1 MRPVG
6 PPANGASLY
15 EVIRDVAQVIEFTMP
30 HGYIPATTPPTEPMP
45 ATQKSMKPQRAD
57 APLTLEQV
65 INDLAQDG
73 LVSRETGAQ
82 LISQRRYAR
91 SPAHPLV
98 VIAELKWKDPRDPK
112 KLLHL
117 EALTQWLAEKVGL
130 QYLHIDP
137 FKIDFAAVTKVMS
150 SAYAQRYKIL
160 PVSVTATHVTIATCE
175 PYVLD
180 WEEQLRQ
187 VLRLDIQR
195 VIANPVDIQSYLV
208 EFYNLARSVQRASE
222 RDKGSYSEIA
232 NFEQLVQLGHSGKL
246 DANDQH
252 IVHIC
257 DWLFNYAFQERAS
270 DIHIEPRRDVGNVRF
285 RIDGALHQVYQIP
298 TPVMAA
304 MTSRIKILGRMDVVE
319 KRRPQDGRLK
329 TVTPDGEEVELR
341 LSTMPTAF
349 GEKLVM
355 RIFNPENLVKDFREL
370 GFSEEDEAKWNHM
383 ISQPHGIILVTGPTG
398 SGKTTTLY
406 STLKQL
412 AVSDVNVC
420 TVEDPIEMVE
430 PAFNQMQVQH
440 GIGVDFASG
449 IRTLMRQDPDIIM
462 VGEIR
467 DLETAE
473 MAIQA
478 ALTGHLVL
486 STLHT
491 NDAPSA
497 ITRMLDIG
505 VPSYLLQSTIL
516 GVMAQRLVRTLCPHC
531 KERHDLDP
539 STWEMLV
546 APWKAKHPTQATYIA
561 TGCLECRMT
570 GYMGRIGIYEMLVM
584 SPALRS
590 AVTAETNLEDL
601 RERAYKDG
609 MKPLRI
615 SGAMKVASAIT
626 TVEEVMKVAP
636 PPAGDRRQRPRP

>member
-1 MRPVG
+1 M
-6 PPANGASLY
+6 
-15 EVIRDVAQVIEFTMP
+15 
-30 HGYIPATTPPTEPMP
+30 ATPTVK
-45 ATQKSMKPQRAD
+45 APQPQAD
-57 APLTLEQV
+57 HRLELSQLLA
-65 INDLAQDG
+65 DLVTDG
-73 LVSRETGAQ
+73 LVPKDAADQ
-82 LISQRRYAR
+82 LASNRRFAR
-91 SPAHPLV
+91 SDTHPLA
-98 VIAELKWKDPRDPK
+98 VIADQKWKDPRQPR

-117 EALTQWLAEKVGL
+117 EALTQWLADKVEL
-130 QYLHIDP
+130 PYFHVDP
-137 FKIDFAAVTKVMS
+137 FKIDFAAVTKTMS
-150 SAYAQRYKIL
+150 SAYAERYRIL
-160 PVSVTATHVTIATCE
+160 PVAITTREVTVATCE
-175 PYVLD
+175 PHVRE
-180 WEEQLRQ
+180 WEEQIRQ
-187 VLRLDIQR
+187 VLRLEIKR
-195 VIANPVDIQSYLV
+195 VIANPLDIQSYLV
-208 EFYNLARSVQRASE
+208 EFYNLARSIKGATAK
-222 RDKGSYSEIA
+222 DKGAISDIA
-232 NFEQLVQLGHSGKL
+232 NFEQLVQLGRSGKL

-270 DIHIEPRRDVGNVRF
+270 DIHLEPRREVSNVRF

-304 MTSRIKILGRMDVVE
+304 MVSRIKILGRMDVVE

-329 TVTPDGEEVELR
+329 TVTPDADEVELR

-355 RIFNPENLVKDFREL
+355 RIFNPENLVKNYQEL
-370 GFSEEDEAKWNHM
+370 GFTEDDERKWGQMVSH
-383 ISQPHGIILVTGPTG
+383 PHGIILVTGPTG

-412 AVSDVNVC
+412 AEPDVNVC

-430 PAFNQMQVQH
+430 PAFNQMQVQQS
-440 GIGVDFASG
+440 IGVDFASG

-467 DLETAE
+467 DLATAE

-497 ITRMLDIG
+497 ITRLLDLE

-516 GVMAQRLVRTLCPHC
+516 GVMAQRLLRTLCLHC
-531 KERHDLDP
+531 KEQHELDE
-539 STWEMLV
+539 SAWEHLV
-546 APWKAKHPTQATYIA
+546 SPWKAAKPVGTTYVA
-561 TGCLECRMT
+561 KGCLDCRMT
-570 GYMGRIGIYEMLVM
+570 GYLGRIGIYETMVM
-584 SPALRS
+584 TPELKKTITPETDLAALQ
-590 AVTAETNLEDL
+590 D
-601 RERAYKDG
+601 RAYKEG

-615 SGAMKVASAIT
+615 SGAMKVAAGLTSMD
-626 TVEEVMKVAP
+626 EVLQTAP
-636 PPAGDRRQRPRP
+636 PPAGDRRQHPR

>member
-1 MRPVG
+1 MLTVNAAK
-6 PPANGASLY
+6 PPADHRLQLS
-15 EVIRDVAQVIEFTMP
+15 EVL
-30 HGYIPATTPPTEPMP
+30 
-45 ATQKSMKPQRAD
+45 AD
-57 APLTLEQV
+57 MV
-65 INDLAQDG
+65 VDG
-73 LVSRETGAQ
+73 LVAKEIADQ
-82 LISQRRYAR
+82 LVSNRRFAR
-91 SPAHPLV
+91 GNTHPLV
-98 VIAELKWKDPRDPK
+98 VIADQKWKDPRQPK
-112 KLLHL
+112 KLLHV
-117 EALTQWLAEKVGL
+117 EALTQWLADKVEL
-130 QYLHIDP
+130 PYLHIDP
-137 FKIDFAAVTKVMS
+137 FKIDFAAVTKTMS
-150 SAYAQRYKIL
+150 AAYAERFHIL
-160 PVSVTATHVTIATCE
+160 PVAINTREVTIATAE
-175 PYVLD
+175 PHVRD
-180 WEEQLRQ
+180 WESQIKQ
-187 VLRLDIQR
+187 VLRLEIKR

-208 EFYNLARSVQRASE
+208 EFYNLAKSVKGATSK
-222 RDKGSYSEIA
+222 DKGAVADIA
-232 NFEQLVQLGHSGKL
+232 NFEQLVQLGRSGKL

-270 DIHIEPRRDVGNVRF
+270 DIHLEPRREVSNVRF

-304 MTSRIKILGRMDVVE
+304 MTSRIKVLGRMDVVE

-329 TVTPDGEEVELR
+329 TVTPDGDEVELR

-370 GFSEEDEAKWNHM
+370 GFAEEDERKWAQMINH
-383 ISQPHGIILVTGPTG
+383 PHGIILVTGPTG

-412 AVSDVNVC
+412 AQPDVNVC

-430 PAFNQMQVQH
+430 PAFNQMQVQQS
-440 GIGVDFASG
+440 IGVDFAGG

-467 DLETAE
+467 DLATAE

-497 ITRMLDIG
+497 ITRLLDLE

-516 GVMAQRLVRTLCPHC
+516 GVMAQRLLRTLCPHC
-531 KERHDLDP
+531 KEQHALED
-539 STWEMLV
+539 SAWEHLV
-546 APWKAKHPTQATYIA
+546 YPWKAPTPKGATYIA
-561 TGCLECRMT
+561 KGCLECRMT
-570 GYMGRIGIYEMLVM
+570 GYMGRVGIYETMVM
-584 SPALRS
+584 TPELRK
-590 AVTAETNLEDL
+590 VITAETDL
-601 RERAYKDG
+601 AALQERAFKEG
-609 MKPLRI
+609 MKPLRLG
-615 SGAMKVASAIT
+615 GALKVAAGVT
-626 TVEEVMKVAP
+626 TIDEVLQTAP
-636 PPAGDRRQRPRP
+636 PPAGDRRQQPR

>member
-1 MRPVG
+1 MAQ
-6 PPANGASLY
+6 ANTAPKQKDRKL
-15 EVIRDVAQVIEFTMP
+15 DLQQV
-30 HGYIPATTPPTEPMP
+30 
-45 ATQKSMKPQRAD
+45 
-57 APLTLEQV
+57 L
-65 INDLAQDG
+65 NDLVADQ
-73 LVSRETGAQ
+73 LVSREVADK
-82 LISQRRYAR
+82 LAADRRFSR
-91 SPAHPLV
+91 SDIHPLV
-98 VIAELKWKDPRDPK
+98 VIAEQKWKDPRQPRR
-112 KLLHL
+112 LLHL
-117 EALTQWLAEKVGL
+117 EFLTEWLAGKVGL
-130 QYLHIDP
+130 PYLHIDP

-150 SAYAQRYKIL
+150 NAYAERYRIL
-160 PVSVTATHVTIATCE
+160 PVGVTTREATIATCE
-175 PYVLD
+175 PYMRD
-180 WEEQLRQ
+180 WEEPLKQ
-187 VLRLDIQR
+187 VLRLDIKR
-195 VIANPVDIQSYLV
+195 VIANPLDIRSYLV
-208 EFYNLARSVQRASE
+208 EFYNLARSVKGAAAK
-222 RDKGSYSEIA
+222 DKGAYSQIA
-232 NFEQLVQLGHSGKL
+232 NFEQLVQLGRSGKL

-270 DIHIEPRRDVGNVRF
+270 DIHLEPRREAGNVRF
-285 RIDGALHQVYQIP
+285 RIDGKLHQVYQIP

-355 RIFNPENLVKDFREL
+355 RIFNPENLVKDYREL
-370 GFSEEDEAKWNHM
+370 GFTENEETQWTQM
-383 ISQPHGIILVTGPTG
+383 VSQPHGIILVTGPTG

-406 STLKQL
+406 STLKHL
-412 AVSDVNVC
+412 AAPEVNVC

-440 GIGVDFASG
+440 GIGVDFAAG

-467 DLETAE
+467 DLEAAE
-473 MAIQA
+473 MAVQA

-497 ITRMLDIG
+497 ITRLLDIG
-505 VPSYLLQSTIL
+505 VPPYLLQGTIL

-531 KERHDLDP
+531 REKHELAD
-539 STWEMLV
+539 SAWETLV
-546 APWKAKHPTQATYIA
+546 APWKAAKPRDTTYIA
-561 TGCLECRMT
+561 KGCLDCRMT
-570 GYMGRIGIYEMLVM
+570 GYLGRVGIYETMVM
-584 SPALRS
+584 TPELRKFI
-590 AVTAETNLEDL
+590 TDETDLDQL
-601 RERAYKDG
+601 REKAYKDG

-615 SGAMKVASAIT
+615 TGAMKVAAGVT
-626 TVEEVMKVAP
+626 TMDEVMAVAP
-636 PPAGDRRQRPRP
+636 PPTGDRRQHPR